1 MSQLDEKDIVK
12 VASMYYDEG
21 MTQAAIAR
29 KLGVSRSLI
38 SKILIDARNEG
49 IVEVYIRSKD
59 TYTVSL
65 ERELEKKFKLNK
77 AVVVDTY
84 LLNEPEIE
92 KKVYQDAAN
101 CVIKMTANISTLG
114 ISWGQSIRG
123 MINHYPYTNQGNIEI
138 YPLIGGMGDHH
149 VEIHSNQL
157 SYDLARKM
165 HATAKYLYAP
175 ALMDNEFIK
184 KELLANSA
192 ICNVIEFSKNVD
204 LAIVGIST
212 PYGGNTMSQIGYINE
227 QNIAEFKEL
236 GVVGDINSQFF
247 NDKGEVVNHSI
258 NRNVV
263 GIGLED
269 LRKIPNVLV
278 IGFGMNKFEAIKVA
292 LTYNLVNNIVTTDK
306 IATKLLEED

>member
-1 MSQLDEKDIVK
+1 MSQFEEKDIVK

-49 IVEVYIRSKD
+49 IVEIYIRSND

-92 KKVYQDAAN
+92 KKVYQEAAN

-114 ISWGQSIRG
+114 ISWGESIRG

-175 ALMDNEFIK
+175 ALMDNELIK

-192 ICNVIEFSKNVD
+192 ICNVIESSKNVD
-204 LAIVGIST
+204 IAIVGIST
-212 PYGGNTMSQIGYINE
+212 PYGVNTMNKIGYINK
-227 QNIAEFKEL
+227 QNITEFEEL
-236 GVVGDINSQFF
+236 GVIGDINSQFF
-247 NDKGEVVNHSI
+247 NAKGNLVSHPI

-263 GIGLED
+263 GIGLNE
-269 LRKIPNVLV
+269 LKEIPNVLV
-278 IGFGMNKFEAIKVA
+278 IGFGMNKYDAIKVA
-292 LTYNLVNNIVTTDK
+292 LKFNLVNNIVTTDK